1 MFEEGIALCNTKGLA
16 KGVAKLVAE
25 GYLTH
30 TPQDVVSFIRLAGDR
45 LSPREVRPCS
55 HMG

>member
-1 MFEEGIALCNTKGLA
+1 VFEEGIALCNTKGLA